1 MLLCLVTLLLI
12 SLSLPSAN
20 TSATGDPN
28 DPQECLD
35 IDAQSDGDSY
45 QGKVSVAYDGTEC
58 QPWSNHSQFWRRH
71 WSRDRAYKEINYC
84 RNPDNDARGP
94 WCVVHKSSF
103 KYCNVPRCGKDVG
116 CYEDRGEDYGGYQDR
131 TVGGLP
137 CKNWNIHAKTSSNSF
152 RFRLHQNATHSTVI
166 SAFDERLKKFNYC
179 RNPGGTSSRPWCYTI
194 AQSGSQNEKNY
205 CDIPSCDGPSILG
218 YPLMDKDSA
227 CASNF
232 FRQIQV
238 ISMEGKPEI
247 KLPYC
252 IAPERILHPAHR
264 REPHSQFTEFCLFP
278 LGKSTHCPADEIM
291 RRTLE
296 DLQNPGVQIACEEH
310 FVDLEYV
317 DDIVLM
323 VEEEEKA
330 QLLLNELTKVIQSF
344 GFRRVQRFQPMLNKW
359 QHISGPT
366 AWRASGEHLLM
377 TVYCCSDPKYFIQY
391 HQKPYILIE
400 KISSYKRILRSDR
413 LEASL
418 PSIVSLLQSRMTSPS
433 ESSVTQSSDVK
444 DDSDFDSEKHPVFA
458 SVRQCPPVPNMLR
471 LVMPTAQSSLN
482 PDNLDQTMP
491 MFLEDLMC
499 EYYTLPSPAATRRPT
514 SECFRPNEIHFHL
527 SGNRLKLCCTGT
539 LNQTNGNHTMEIE
552 TDKVQAPFK
561 AKPPFVVIQNGNT
574 CPNFYSGTENLAFVQ
589 YTRPMPRTKSTKMTL
604 IGPDDPLRTS
614 EGFGVGVCQY
624 ITQNGFHHRS
634 GVVRLG
640 TNIQP
645 LGNLCCRTEESVGA
659 IRFPIKLEAPFKL
672 PAIHRPC
679 QAIENF
685 NVDSELQFCVYY
697 PQGIRRPE
705 RSSVDRLMMYFSLMH
720 DQWLTNKRPRWLV
733 DQHEVDD
740 ICFNEVHGSSIPATT
755 LSGKGYC
762 LFVFGSCPKRNFEM
776 LGASPYMNSVLCCT
790 VAGNSGVSESNT
802 EPEHDTQPLRSFVTL
817 GHASAKDIQELNG
830 FSGTKVLELDTN
842 TTSETCPQFA
852 NLVLR
857 RRVVEG
863 HIAPPTMR
871 LENTP
876 ELTRMFNVTHMSY
889 DEFKQRTGIWARE
902 NIAYTHYCE
911 YSVRKTPSASLDTK
925 REGTFEAI
933 FKGLGGIISK
943 KTTDSSVLGVLLA
956 SRRTFTPISVEPGMP
971 IHLDGIYLRGDKRTW
986 LQYCVFTSDGA
997 IQPTAEDYVP
1007 AELPPGHYCVLRVRS
1022 ECPSGFSEGVLS
1034 IIEGPQKAHPRIP
1047 GHLRDAI
1054 LDSIPQHTPV
1064 FDITRTRLTAKDP
1077 AITVHRLDYHFCCRA
1092 DSPGVDI
1099 PIQGFPTESGAFFLY
1114 RSVCAYLGASALHNA
1129 GEWPVGAYA
1138 LPNAH
1143 RSDTENACPPGFTQ
1157 NHMSL
1162 VSVQTMFYEL
1172 EIIPTVIGSYFL
1184 EIIGHNQSAL
1194 NVHYCDRDRPSSSQ
1208 DKNTTLPPPVSAEQ
1222 LALQWPKGDYCV
1234 ISTDLSNHCPPG
1246 LNRHSRSVAEL
1257 CCRTDKV
1264 QDPVPVDWPFT
1275 GDFFLFGG
1283 DRCLPIKNT
1292 HVERYPVRLLATNY
1306 RTMEAEWDVLCHY
1319 IPIEWTTTENKWPS
1333 GDYML
1338 PIGRRSGLKSSMI
1351 YLAEYVDDV
1360 THKHINS
1367 NPNQTPDSDGSVSR
1381 YKCPETFQRARFT
1394 FVSKNSETRQV
1405 PREDGGESQ
1414 RLNVVAMTAMEF
1426 CIRENDTVRI
1436 ESGGDEWP
1444 NGDYC
1449 VFTMNT
1455 ECPTGMRATR
1465 EAPMKIP
1472 NFLLK
1477 SVDILDEY
1485 GNKMSNKQWH
1495 EDADNHVVYF
1505 MRCCREDHTLLLRLP
1520 PSSDGFYLARSSPL
1534 CSIVPG
1540 TLLDQEQV
1548 ATYLSPPIYEKRSQ
1562 NLNDRDLT
1570 LYREFFTLRE
1580 GLMYLC
1586 YYHPGTGLDYSVAIP
1601 PEMQHYSTVNLTE
1614 KDMEDMARLCGC
1626 AQNAVCIP
1634 HRRAECFCKP
1644 GYYGDGRHTCRAITP
1659 LTDGCANLCDNE
1671 AICVER
1677 LEPIFHKKKRVRLCG
1692 CAQNAVCIPHRRA
1705 ECFCKPGYYG
1715 DGRHTCRAITP
1726 LTDGCANLCDNEA
1739 ICVERLEPIFHKKKR
1754 VTSHYCVCREG
1765 YLGDG
1770 FTCHPSCTD
1779 RDCRPFSRCVHNV
1792 IQKTTKCECL
1802 EGTIESVGRCNLDI
1816 YRSVQHEKDLPQFL
1830 VHHDHCLS
1838 KATQLALRE
1847 LTPSRYFYVFVPD
1860 EMLRTCHNITTHIV
1874 VRKTALTESELN
1886 SATAESPVLLVTEN
1900 NTVIEIYPE
1909 NGTWVIDGNLAQTPP
1924 VRFVNGEMYAIS
1936 APLKLTP
1943 YVRRHSGYY
1952 AAVVIVSLLLVV
1964 GLALLIY
1971 KLYPHRHSLR
1981 MPFITGV
1988 SIGRTSGGARTDE
2001 SAEPD
2006 RTGDQTIAHWTT
2018 VDLEARCWAREH

>member
-1 MLLCLVTLLLI
+1 MYGGATCAFELTEGNVFPPGRYCLLLI
-12 SLSLPSAN
+12 SS
-20 TSATGDPN
+20 
-28 DPQECLD
+28 
-35 IDAQSDGDSY
+35 
-45 QGKVSVAYDGTEC
+45 
-58 QPWSNHSQFWRRH
+58 
-71 WSRDRAYKEINYC
+71 
-84 RNPDNDARGP
+84 
-94 WCVVHKSSF
+94 
-103 KYCNVPRCGKDVG
+103 
-116 CYEDRGEDYGGYQDR
+116 
-131 TVGGLP
+131 
-137 CKNWNIHAKTSSNSF
+137 
-152 RFRLHQNATHSTVI
+152 
-166 SAFDERLKKFNYC
+166 
-179 RNPGGTSSRPWCYTI
+179 
-194 AQSGSQNEKNY
+194 
-205 CDIPSCDGPSILG
+205 
-218 YPLMDKDSA
+218 
-227 CASNF
+227 
-232 FRQIQV
+232 
-238 ISMEGKPEI
+238 
-247 KLPYC
+247 
-252 IAPERILHPAHR
+252 
-264 REPHSQFTEFCLFP
+264 
-278 LGKSTHCPADEIM
+278 
-291 RRTLE
+291 
-296 DLQNPGVQIACEEH
+296 
-310 FVDLEYV
+310 
-317 DDIVLM
+317 
-323 VEEEEKA
+323 
-330 QLLLNELTKVIQSF
+330 
-344 GFRRVQRFQPMLNKW
+344 
-359 QHISGPT
+359 
-366 AWRASGEHLLM
+366 
-377 TVYCCSDPKYFIQY
+377 
-391 HQKPYILIE
+391 
-400 KISSYKRILRSDR
+400 
-413 LEASL
+413 
-418 PSIVSLLQSRMTSPS
+418 
-433 ESSVTQSSDVK
+433 
-444 DDSDFDSEKHPVFA
+444 
-458 SVRQCPPVPNMLR
+458 
-471 LVMPTAQSSLN
+471 
-482 PDNLDQTMP
+482 
-491 MFLEDLMC
+491 
-499 EYYTLPSPAATRRPT
+499 
-514 SECFRPNEIHFHL
+514 
-527 SGNRLKLCCTGT
+527 
-539 LNQTNGNHTMEIE
+539 
-552 TDKVQAPFK
+552 
-561 AKPPFVVIQNGNT
+561 T
-574 CPNFYSGTENLAFVQ
+574 CPQ
-589 YTRPMPRTKSTKMTL
+589 
-604 IGPDDPLRTS
+604 
-614 EGFGVGVCQY
+614 
-624 ITQNGFHHRS
+624 GFHHRS

-672 PAIHRPC
+672 PAVHRPC

-697 PQGIRRPE
+697 PQGKTPQTLIVWPRVLGRKTPSDVKSPNRNTSMPIHCAITLRRIRRPE
-705 RSSVDRLMMYFSLMH
+705 RSSVDRLMMYFNLIH

-755 LSGKGYC
+755 LSGRGYC

-817 GHASAKDIQELNG
+817 GHASAKDIQELSG
-830 FSGTKVLELDTN
+830 FSGTKVLELDAN

-863 HIAPPTMR
+863 HIAPTTMR

-876 ELTRMFNVTHMSY
+876 DLTRMFNVTHMSY

-911 YSVRKTPSASLDTK
+911 YSVRKTPSSSLDIK
-925 REGTFEAI
+925 RDWPVANFALPKPVSGCPNNSETGTFQHRQDE
-933 FKGLGGIISK
+933 FGFHYSQ
-943 KTTDSSVLGVLLA
+943 
-956 SRRTFTPISVEPGMP
+956 P

-997 IQPTAEDYVP
+997 IQPSAEDYVP

-1022 ECPSGFSEGVLS
+1022 ECPSGFTEGVLS
-1034 IIEGPQKAHPRIP
+1034 IIEGPQKSHPRIP

-1064 FDITRTRLTAKDP
+1064 FDITRTRLSSKDP

-1099 PIQGFPTESGAFFLY
+1099 PIQGFPTEAGAFFLY
-1114 RSVCAYLGASALHNA
+1114 RVGDQCQQIEGMRVTEEYICMDAPNRGDSSWTSIDRNQSSLPYSVKGLTPTRIPLHSQCDVEINLCYYEKDIPHSEPDA
-1129 GEWPVGAYA
+1129 VNVHNTGEWPVGAYA

-1264 QDPVPVDWPFT
+1264 QDPVPVEWPFT

-1319 IPIEWTTTENKWPS
+1319 MPIEWTTTENKWPS

-1338 PIGRRSGLKSSMI
+1338 PIGRRSGLKSSMV

-1367 NPNQTPDSDGSVSR
+1367 NPNQTPDSEGSASR

-1405 PREDGGESQ
+1405 PSGDGGESQ

-1436 ESGGDEWP
+1436 ESGEDEWP

-1449 VFTMNT
+1449 VFTMNA

-1677 LEPIFHKKKRVRLCG
+1677 LEPIFHKKKRV
-1692 CAQNAVCIPHRRA
+1692 
-1705 ECFCKPGYYG
+1705 
-1715 DGRHTCRAITP
+1715 
-1726 LTDGCANLCDNEA
+1726 
-1739 ICVERLEPIFHKKKR
+1739 
-1754 VTSHYCVCREG
+1754 TSHYCVCREG
-1765 YLGDG
+1765 YVGDG

-1886 SATAESPVLLVTEN
+1886 SATAESPVVLVTEN

-1909 NGTWVIDGNLAQTPP
+1909 NGTWVIDGHLAQTPP

-1943 YVRRHSGYY
+1943 YVRSNSGYY
-1952 AAVVIVSLLLVV
+1952 AAVVIVSLFLVA
-1964 GLALLIY
+1964 GLALLVY

-1981 MPFITGV
+1981 MPFIT
-1988 SIGRTSGGARTDE
+1988 SHGRVLPRRTFWRQQGE
-2001 SAEPD
+2001 SVLVEEPD
-2006 RTGDQTIAHWTT
+2006 CD
-2018 VDLEARCWAREH
+2018 D